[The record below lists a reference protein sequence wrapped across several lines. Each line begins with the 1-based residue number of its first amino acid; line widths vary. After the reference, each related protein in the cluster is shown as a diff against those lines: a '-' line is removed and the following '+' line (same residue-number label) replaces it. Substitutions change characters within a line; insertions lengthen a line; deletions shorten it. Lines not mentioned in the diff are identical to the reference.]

1 MKRRAVLATSASA
14 ALVLALA
21 MAGASS
27 VAQRPAHPIA
37 RPPRPPGPIR
47 PGRFPAVVDS
57 VIRTQPP
64 GVFIVRAVVE
74 RDNIVQLS
82 DADGRTAGVYVDPD
96 VFDVSELKSGDEVVV
111 DFVVPEN
118 SNARL
123 KAAAVWRK

>member
-14 ALVLALA
+14 TLVLAIA
-21 MAGASS
+21 MAGANS
-27 VAQRPAHPIA
+27 VAQRPARPIA
-37 RPPRPPGPIR
+37 LPPRPSGPIG

-57 VIRTQPP
+57 VIRQQPP
-64 GVFIVRAVVE
+64 GVFVVRAVSE

-82 DADGRTAGVYVDPD
+82 DADGRSAGVYVDPH

-111 DFVVPEN
+111 DFVVPAD

-123 KAAAVWRK
+123 TAAAVWKK

>member
-1 MKRRAVLATSASA
+1 MKRRAVLVTSVNA

-21 MAGASS
+21 MAGTSG
-27 VAQRPAHPIA
+27 VAQRPAQPVA
-37 RPPRPPGPIR
+37 RPPRPSGPIGA
-47 PGRFPAVVDS
+47 GRFPAVVDS

-64 GVFIVRAVVE
+64 GVFVVRAVTE

-82 DADGRTAGVYVDPD
+82 DADGRTANVYVDAD
-96 VFDVSELKSGDEVVV
+96 VFDVSELKPGDEVVV

-123 KAAAVWRK
+123 VAAAVWRK

>member
-1 MKRRAVLATSASA
+1 MKLRTALTASASA

-27 VAQRPAHPIA
+27 VAQRPARPIA
-37 RPPRPPGPIR
+37 PPPRPSGPIG

-64 GVFIVRAVVE
+64 GVFVVRAVSE

-82 DADGRTAGVYVDPD
+82 DADGRSAGVYVAPD
-96 VFDVSELKSGDEVVV
+96 VFDVSELKPGDEVVV
-111 DFVVPEN
+111 DFVVPAD

-123 KAAAVWRK
+123 TAAAVWKK